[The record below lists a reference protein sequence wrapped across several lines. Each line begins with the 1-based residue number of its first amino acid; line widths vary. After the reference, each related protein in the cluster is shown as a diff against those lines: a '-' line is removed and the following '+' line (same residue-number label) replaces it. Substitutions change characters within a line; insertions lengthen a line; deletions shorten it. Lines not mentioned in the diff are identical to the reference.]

1 MMKHRSGAGVAAA
14 AICLFPLLLG
24 CATKRPL
31 PPEAAPKARIASLRV
46 VALDQHRL
54 RLPFAL
60 ELENPGNRTF
70 VLESFDC
77 SVEVEGVEAGRIEGR
92 EAASIGAGGSA
103 ALPLEFLVDARR
115 LGDAV
120 SGTGG
125 PATAA
130 FRIDARAILR
140 DADGSALS
148 ATASAEGSFPLIREP
163 RLRILALKIARDILV
178 TTQLKLEIEVD
189 NPNAFPIELGSL
201 AYDFYGEGEPWSGGK
216 ADRPLLV
223 PAESSRQ
230 LPLAFELNFA
240 DRDRALL
247 DLVANLQVLRYRLKG
262 SGEVST
268 GLDYL
273 PDFRLEFDEEGSCQV
288 ER

>member
-1 MMKHRSGAGVAAA
+1 MMKHRSGAGVA

-24 CATKRPL
+24 CATKG
-31 PPEAAPKARIASLRV
+31 PPPPGTSPKARIASVRA

-54 RLPFAL
+54 RLPFVLTLA
-60 ELENPGNRTF
+60 NPGSRKL

-77 SVEVEGVEAGRIEGR
+77 SVEVEGVEAGCIEGR
-92 EAASIGAGGSA
+92 EAASIGPGGSA
-103 ALPLEFLVDARR
+103 ALPLEFFVDARR
-115 LGDAV
+115 LGDAI
-120 SGTGG
+120 SGPGG

-130 FRIDARAILR
+130 FRIEARAVLR
-140 DADGSALS
+140 DAGGSALS
-148 ATASAEGSFPLIREP
+148 ATASAEGSFPLVREP

-216 ADRPLLV
+216 AERPLLV

-273 PDFRLEFDEEGSCQV
+273 PGFRLEFDEEGSCQV
-288 ER
+288 QR